1 MSALDIFLFAVI
13 IIIIA
18 GLIMCIFLLGDKP
31 HFDNKVRDI
40 LFQNDIEEQKIPRKS
55 ILYRFSKRCC
65 DILIGLLCLMSFCP
79 ILLTMM
85 IIIKRDDKGTVFET
99 KECIGYRG
107 KRVRYTKL
115 RTLKMKYINGEN
127 PSSTDWVSTKEEIQK
142 RYTTIGYFL
151 HKTGMNNIPLFFSVL
166 KGDLTIIGL
175 MRIPFERV
183 SESHKIL
190 FNYEKPG
197 MINLNSIFSSLE
209 TSAETVDRM
218 YLKSRSFGMDFKI
231 IAYVIRHEIIG

>member
-1 MSALDIFLFAVI
+1 M
-13 IIIIA
+13 
-18 GLIMCIFLLGDKP
+18 
-31 HFDNKVRDI
+31 
-40 LFQNDIEEQKIPRKS
+40 KITNNS
-55 ILYRFSKRCC
+55 YRQAH
-65 DILIGLLCLMSFCP
+65 
-79 ILLTMM
+79 
-85 IIIKRDDKGTVFET
+85 
-99 KECIGYRG
+99 Y
-107 KRVRYTKL
+107 
-115 RTLKMKYINGEN
+115 N
-127 PSSTDWVSTKEEIQK
+127 
-142 RYTTIGYFL
+142 
-151 HKTGMNNIPLFFSVL
+151 
-166 KGDLTIIGL
+166 LTIIGL